1 MLVLS
6 RKLNERI
13 VINGNIV
20 VTVVDI
26 RGDKV
31 RLGVEAPRD
40 VAVYRSELLESIQ
53 ADVICRGLA
62 PDAQG
67 VSS

>member
-20 VTVVDI
+20 VTLVDI
-26 RGDKV
+26 DQNKI
-31 RLGVEAPRD
+31 RLGIDAPKDVPIFREELVVGVREAPH
-40 VAVYRSELLESIQ
+40 
-53 ADVICRGLA
+53 G
-62 PDAQG
+62 
-67 VSS
+67 